1 MGTEEVKSFCELEH
15 AASCYPVK
23 NKKSKI
29 DFKIGF
35 KFATKLVSY
44 KLTSIITRLT
54 IKNCK
59 VDFTKNMKSLITLN
73 TNNFTCACLRLKKLI
88 LKYGFL
94 LGS

>member
-35 KFATKLVSY
+35 TFATKLVSC

-54 IKNCK
+54 IRNCK
-59 VDFTKNMKSLITLN
+59 VDISKNLKYFITLN
-73 TNNFTCACLRLKKLI
+73 TDNFSCACFSLKKI
-88 LKYGFL
+88 VIKI
-94 LGS
+94 